1 MKACIEVASIDSLTL
16 RLFDRA
22 EEGNI
27 PWLMAASQRLKL
39 VFGEWL
45 LDIVPSYTT
54 LMLHYDLRKIGARE
68 ARALIAAVLD
78 DLRPVEEAAGREV
91 VLPVWYDPR
100 VGPEL
105 ERLSQR
111 LELSRKRIIELHS
124 EREYRVFTLG
134 FVPGFAFMGLLD
146 EALSSPRLETPRQRV
161 PGASV
166 AIAERQTSVYPQP
179 SPGGWNVLGRTPARL
194 FDSSLQ
200 DHSLL
205 RPGDRVRFVPI
216 ERSEF
221 IRLGGDDSPFEEL
234 A

>member
-1 MKACIEVASIDSLTL
+1 
-16 RLFDRA
+16 
-22 EEGNI
+22 
-27 PWLMAASQRLKL
+27 
-39 VFGEWL
+39 
-45 LDIVPSYTT
+45 
-54 LMLHYDLRKIGARE
+54 MLHYDLRKIGARE

-91 VLPVWYDPR
+91 ALPVWYDPR

-111 LELSRKRIIELHS
+111 LDLSRKRIIELHS

-146 EALSSPRLETPRQRV
+146 EALSSPRLETLRQRV

>member
-1 MKACIEVASIDSLTL
+1 MKACIEIASVDSLTL
-16 RLFDRA
+16 RLFDGV

-27 PWLMAASQRLKL
+27 PWLLAASKRLQL

-78 DLRPVEEAAGREV
+78 DLRPVEEGAGREV
-91 VLPVWYDPR
+91 ALPVWYDPC

-105 ERLSQR
+105 ERLSRR
-111 LELSRKRIIELHS
+111 LGLTRKRIIELHS
-124 EREYRVFTLG
+124 QREYRVFTLG

-146 EALSSPRLETPRQRV
+146 EALASPRLATPRQRV
-161 PGASV
+161 PGGSV
-166 AIAERQTSVYPQP
+166 AIAERQTSVYPCA

-221 IRLGGDDSPFEEL
+221 IRLDGDDGPFEVQ

>member
-1 MKACIEVASIDSLTL
+1 MKAHIEITSVDSLTV
-16 RLFDRA
+16 RLFDRV

-27 PWLMAASQRLKL
+27 PWLLAASQRLQV

-54 LMLHYDLRKIGARE
+54 LMLHYDLRQIGVRE

-78 DLRPVEEAAGREV
+78 DLSPVEAGTGREV
-91 VLPVWYDPR
+91 ALPVWYDPS

-105 ERLSQR
+105 KRLPQR
-111 LELSRKRIIELHS
+111 LGLSRKRIIELHS

-134 FVPGFAFMGLLD
+134 FAPGFAFMGLLD
-146 EALSSPRLETPRQRV
+146 EALSSPRLATPRQRV
-161 PGASV
+161 PGGSV
-166 AIAERQTSVYPQP
+166 AIAERQTSAYPRT

-194 FDSSLQ
+194 FDHSLQ

-205 RPGDRVRFVPI
+205 RPGDRVRFVPV
-216 ERSEF
+216 EHSEF
-221 IRLGGDDSPFEEL
+221 IRLGGDDSPLEEL